1 MYAVSGIFLYVKHK
15 LEFTKVFFVHLV
27 RDEWIQFHFVPNFLF
42 FYIFNQK
49 KLFELIFRYRHGQ
62 LFFVCVYGL

>member
-27 RDEWIQFHFVPNFLF
+27 RDEWIQFHIVPNFFTFLT
-42 FYIFNQK
+42 K
-49 KLFELIFRYRHGQ
+49 KK
-62 LFFVCVYGL
+62 